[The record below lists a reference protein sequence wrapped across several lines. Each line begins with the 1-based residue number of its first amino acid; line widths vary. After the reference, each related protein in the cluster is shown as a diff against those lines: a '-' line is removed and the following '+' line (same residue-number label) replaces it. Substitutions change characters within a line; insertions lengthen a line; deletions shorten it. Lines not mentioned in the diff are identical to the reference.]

1 MSQVEDNAQ
10 KNQNNCKGRDIRGHC
25 VSASCQGS
33 CPWSKAHGADI
44 AEGSWQCSG
53 ALTLFPLFPCSLHA
67 NRRGNIV
74 IYFSSHMEQTQKMG
88 KFTKNFGSSSTT
100 QLLRSGQYRWRSKSP
115 WIFFFFFWWFSKIRF
130 SCLERSAVWECL
142 GHFAHPQLLL
152 LHGRDDMLLL
162 NVMLWCSD
170 SELWAPSTAMDKD
183 KLIALWAWGWLEPG
197 SFLWDADVPP
207 LGNSQDSG
215 FLVDHLCCTLGFHR
229 LKICYYFYVKL
240 GYHTGVSS
248 SRWKKQHH
256 SQNKN
261 TAWEQWGWHFLTIS
275 CVGISIYFTGLQ
287 NSCPCL
293 SLIAQQ

>member
-1 MSQVEDNAQ
+1 MEQSTWCWHSWRLLAVQWGSDPLP
-10 KNQNNCKGRDIRGHC
+10 
-25 VSASCQGS
+25 SFPLLPTCQQEREY
-33 CPWSKAHGADI
+33 CNIFLKPHGADTKDGKVHQKFWI
-44 AEGSWQCSG
+44 KFHYSTAEIWPVQMKKQIS
-53 ALTLFPLFPCSLHA
+53 
-67 NRRGNIV
+67 
-74 IYFSSHMEQTQKMG
+74 MD
-88 KFTKNFGSSSTT
+88 
-100 QLLRSGQYRWRSKSP
+100 
-115 WIFFFFFWWFSKIRF
+115 FFFFFWWFSKIRF

-142 GHFAHPQLLL
+142 SHFAHPQLLL

-197 SFLWDADVPP
+197 SFLWDADVTP

-229 LKICYYFYVKL
+229 PKICYYFYVKL

-275 CVGISIYFTGLQ
+275 CVGISSYFTGLQ